1 MNPEEITLS
10 NLSTQSFGYTKIAN
24 KIDEC
29 SSLDDLR
36 DMAKCFAKLYF
47 EQRETISK
55 I

>member
-10 NLSTQSFGYTKIAN
+10 NLSKSFEYTKIAN
-24 KIDEC
+24 EIDEC
-29 SSLDDLR
+29 SSIDDLK

-47 EQRETISK
+47 KQQETIAR

>member
-10 NLSTQSFGYTKIAN
+10 NLSKSFEYTKMSN

-29 SSLDDLR
+29 SSIDVLR

-47 EQRETISK
+47 KQQETIAK

>member
-10 NLSTQSFGYTKIAN
+10 NLSKSFEYTKIAN

-29 SSLDDLR
+29 SSIDDLKN
-36 DMAKCFAKLYF
+36 MAKCFAKLYF
-47 EQRETISK
+47 KQQETIAR

>member
-10 NLSTQSFGYTKIAN
+10 NLSKSFEYTKIAN
-24 KIDEC
+24 KIDNC
-29 SSLDDLR
+29 SSLDDLK

-47 EQRETISK
+47 KQQETILK

>member
-10 NLSTQSFGYTKIAN
+10 NLSKSFEYTKIAN

-29 SSLDDLR
+29 SSIDDFK

-47 EQRETISK
+47 KQQETIAR